1 MTRKLSLVAATI
13 AAGVL
18 CAASQGMATTAGS
31 LGALKSVGVAQSS
44 IEQAH
49 FWHRT
54 CRKGLNGY
62 HKHVRGIGRV
72 QCTNH
77 VCKHGKCWWY

>member
-13 AAGVL
+13 AAGLL
-18 CAASQGMATTAGS
+18 CAASQGMATTAGP
-31 LGALKSVGVAQSS
+31 LGALKGVGAAQSN

-49 FWHRT
+49 FWHKT
-54 CRKGLNGY
+54 CRRGLHGW
-62 HKHVRGIGRV
+62 HKHVPGIGRV

-77 VCKHGKCWWY
+77 ICKHGKCWWY

>member
-1 MTRKLSLVAATI
+1 MTGKFSLMLAVI

-18 CAASQGMATTAGS
+18 GAAAQGMATTAAP
-31 LGALKSVGVAQSS
+31 LGALKSAGEMKSS

-54 CRKGLNGY
+54 CRKGLHGY
-62 HKHVRGIGRV
+62 HKHIKGIGRV

>member
-1 MTRKLSLVAATI
+1 MARKLSLVAAMV
-13 AAGVL
+13 AVGVL
-18 CAASQGMATTAGS
+18 SAASQGMATTAGS
-31 LGALKSVGVAQSS
+31 LGALKGVGAAQSS

-54 CRKGLNGY
+54 CRRGLHGW
-62 HKHVRGIGRV
+62 HKHVPGIGRV